1 MKAIK
6 AFLSF
11 PSSGL
16 IFDGHTWHWNIGLL
30 TNDTK
35 GILSRH
41 CFEAPLSKACLAYVS
56 VSATLEVIQIKIK
69 YKYKYIQY
77 NISQK
82 ILSQA
87 CSEHLCVDL
96 AKLGF
101 IQTQVPH
108 NPYCSC
114 KAQEITTKIIKG
126 SSPLGR
132 ERHKGLKD
140 IQCALFWTEGTYQ
153 ESI

>member
-1 MKAIK
+1 M
-6 AFLSF
+6 SF

-41 CFEAPLSKACLAYVS
+41 CLKLATELSLPGICECECHIGSHTNKKQIQ
-56 VSATLEVIQIKIK
+56 IQIKS
-69 YKYKYIQY
+69 IQ
-77 NISQK
+77 ISQK

-101 IQTQVPH
+101 IQTQVPQVPH